1 MVLNGPHDFVGYF
14 FCKANPNKNRNN
26 MYKEL
31 EKFKVSDKFSF
42 TTDDSLEQVCNAS
55 EGSGVFLVYAVG
67 EGKELIMVGSTGT
80 VQNNGTLKIKNGGLY
95 DKIVNGHQFAKTGR
109 KYSWP
114 AQMTKEDINVLEVV
128 WYETFNDEN
137 KSIPTAVEGQVLQNF
152 LDENSRLP
160 RWNVAF

>member
-1 MVLNGPHDFVGYF
+1 
-14 FCKANPNKNRNN
+14 

-31 EKFKVSDKFSF
+31 KKFKVTKSF
-42 TTDDSLEQVCNAS
+42 TFGQEDSLEEVCNAPES
-55 EGSGVFLVYAVG
+55 ASGVFLVYAVDG
-67 EGKELIMVGSTGT
+67 EEKELIMVGSTGT

-114 AQMTKEDINVLEVV
+114 AQMKLENIAHLEVS
-128 WYETFNDEN
+128 WYDTFND
-137 KSIPTAVEGQVLQNF
+137 KVKVIPTFVEGQVLQNF
-152 LDENSRLP
+152 FDEKGSLP